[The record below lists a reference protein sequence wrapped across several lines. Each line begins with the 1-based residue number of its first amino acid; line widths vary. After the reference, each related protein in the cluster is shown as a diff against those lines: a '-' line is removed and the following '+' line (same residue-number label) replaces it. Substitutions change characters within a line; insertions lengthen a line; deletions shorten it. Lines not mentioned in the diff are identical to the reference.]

1 MVDSLDLMGVVSA
14 VVGSHDAHGAEKLD
28 AVDDDVES
36 DNGIVLRIAVGC
48 TGMLSNPFA

>member
-28 AVDDDVES
+28 ADDDVES
-36 DNGIVLRIAVGC
+36 DNAIVLRIAVGC